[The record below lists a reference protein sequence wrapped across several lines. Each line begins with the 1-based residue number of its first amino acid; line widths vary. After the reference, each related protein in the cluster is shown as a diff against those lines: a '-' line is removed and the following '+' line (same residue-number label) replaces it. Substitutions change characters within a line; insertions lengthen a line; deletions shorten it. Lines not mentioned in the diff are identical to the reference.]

1 MSRMNW
7 RNAQVFYPTAL
18 GLAGAIAVLTV
29 GGLNWGSAALSVILS
44 VTGIVLG
51 LKMATQQT
59 AMLNSIETYLFDQQ
73 QFGAKVVPI
82 WSGHIESSRGQM
94 ESAIAALSER
104 FSGIVDKLDEAVHTS
119 SLETK
124 NIDESDKGLVAVFAK
139 SELDLGAVIAS
150 QKTTMTSMESMLEK
164 VQGLDRFIEEL
175 QEMATDVAKIAQQTN
190 LLALNA
196 AIEAARAGELG
207 RGFAVVAKEFRMLS
221 MQSGDTGKRIAEKVG
236 VISTAIMDTCSVVRA
251 SVRQEDDSM
260 QSAETT
266 ISAVLTDFRNIID
279 ALQRSSALLKSESVE
294 IQSEIGEA
302 LVQLQFQDRVSQIMN
317 HVKSNIER
325 LPEYLEQHRQQ
336 YARVGVLV
344 PLDPLA
350 LLGELQKTYVMADQH
365 VIHTG
370 GTVEQQ
376 NDSEITYF

>member
-1 MSRMNW
+1 MNW